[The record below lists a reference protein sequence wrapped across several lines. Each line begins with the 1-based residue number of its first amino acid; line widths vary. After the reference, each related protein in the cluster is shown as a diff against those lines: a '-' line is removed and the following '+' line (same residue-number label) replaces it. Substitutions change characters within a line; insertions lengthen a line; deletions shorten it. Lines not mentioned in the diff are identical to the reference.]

1 MIENLIIL
9 GVGMFIGAWLMMLV
23 MAIVVYRSTRPRK
36 KPPTKDEW
44 RMM

>member
-1 MIENLIIL
+1 MIGNLIIL
-9 GVGMFIGAWLMMLV
+9 GLGMVLGAMGMMVFIVLV
-23 MAIVVYRSTRPRK
+23 FDHYHKPK